1 MSILDTFDPHSPEIL
16 TPSHIAAPVENCPEV
31 FIAAFKEQVLD
42 LIRQNYGAEEIGSVN
57 AAFVRVPVYRF
68 SYHGHILGCYP
79 TLLGGPAAVGVLEEL
94 IVMGLQK
101 LLVFGS
107 CGALDKALTAGHI
120 IIPSE
125 ACRDEGTSYHYLPP
139 SDYVAIPTASRLKE
153 ILDGL
158 GVPNI
163 MGRVW
168 TTDAIYRET
177 ADNCR
182 KRREE
187 GCLAVEMEC
196 ASLAAASRF
205 RGVEF
210 YQFLYAAD
218 CLDGAGW
225 DARLL
230 GNMPAEGWEKYLRIA
245 LEAAIRL

>member
-1 MSILDTFDPHSPEIL
+1 MSILDTFDPHSPEVIRPTKMFQRL
-16 TPSHIAAPVENCPEV
+16 DHCPEF
-31 FIAAFKEQVLD
+31 FIVPFKTRIIDCLLSQ
-42 LIRQNYGAEEIGSVN
+42 YGAEQICLVHGN
-57 AAFVRVPVYRF
+57 LPVCRFDYR
-68 SYHGHILGCYP
+68 GHILGCYP
-79 TLLGGPAAVGVLEEL
+79 TQLGGPASVCLMEDL
-94 IVMGLQK
+94 IAKGAKKFLF
-101 LLVFGS
+101 FGS
-107 CGALDKALTAGHI
+107 CGALDENLAAGHL

-125 ACRDEGTSYHYLPP
+125 AYRDEGTSYHYLPP

>member
-1 MSILDTFDPHSPEIL
+1 MSILDTFDPHSPEVIRPTKMFQRL
-16 TPSHIAAPVENCPEV
+16 DHCPEF
-31 FIAAFKEQVLD
+31 FIVPFKTRIIDCLQS
-42 LIRQNYGAEEIGSVN
+42 QYGAEQICLVHGN
-57 AAFVRVPVYRF
+57 LPVCRFDYR
-68 SYHGHILGCYP
+68 GHILGCYP
-79 TLLGGPAAVGVLEEL
+79 TQLGGPASVCLMEDL
-94 IVMGLQK
+94 IAKGAKKFLF
-101 LLVFGS
+101 FGS
-107 CGALDKALTAGHI
+107 CGALDENLAAGHL

-125 ACRDEGTSYHYLPP
+125 AYRDEGTSYHYLPP
-139 SDYVAIPTASRLKE
+139 SDYVEIPTAPRLKE